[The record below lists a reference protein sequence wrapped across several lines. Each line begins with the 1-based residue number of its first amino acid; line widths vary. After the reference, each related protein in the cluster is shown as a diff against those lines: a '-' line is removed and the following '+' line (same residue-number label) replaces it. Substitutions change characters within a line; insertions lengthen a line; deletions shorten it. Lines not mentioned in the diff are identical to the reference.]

1 MSNHPSADAK
11 AAQDRLKRAA
21 AEAAVALVED
31 GMVVGLG
38 TGSTAAFALEALAA
52 RVAQGL
58 RVAGVPT
65 SEATAA
71 LARRLGVPLTDFA
84 THRRLDLAIDGADEV
99 ERGTLNLIKGLGGAL
114 LYEKIVAAASGRF
127 VVIAD
132 ETKLVDRLG
141 ERAPLPVEIVP
152 FGLEPTLGRLADA
165 GLAPALRRADG
176 SGEPFRTDGGHAIA
190 DCHIGHIADPAAL
203 DRQLRAMVGVID
215 SGLFIAMAAEAF
227 IGTAQGVRR
236 LIPGG

>member
-1 MSNHPSADAK
+1 MSSLLNADAK
-11 AAQDRLKRAA
+11 AEQDRLKRAA
-21 AEAAVALVED
+21 AEAAVTLVED

-52 RVAQGL
+52 RIAKGL
-58 RVAGVPT
+58 RVSGVPT

-84 THRRLDLAIDGADEV
+84 AHRRLDLAIDGADEV

-114 LYEKIVAAASGRF
+114 LYEKIVAAASRRF

-132 ETKLVDRLG
+132 ATKLVDRLG

-152 FGLEPTLGRLADA
+152 FGLEPTLDRLADA
-165 GLAPALRRADG
+165 GLAPLLRRIAG

-190 DCHIGHIADPAAL
+190 DCRTGPIANPAAL
-203 DRQLRAMVGVID
+203 DRQLRAMVGVVD
-215 SGLFIAMAAEAF
+215 SGLFIGMAAEAF
-227 IGTAQGVRR
+227 VGTAQGVQC
-236 LIPGG
+236 LTPQ